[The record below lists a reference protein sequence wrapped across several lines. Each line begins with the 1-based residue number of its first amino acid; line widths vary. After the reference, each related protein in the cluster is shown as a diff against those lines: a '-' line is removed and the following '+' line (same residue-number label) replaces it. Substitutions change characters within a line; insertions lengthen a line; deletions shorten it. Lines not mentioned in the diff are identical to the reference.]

1 MNRGSAGGVGRR
13 GRRLMGE
20 PTNVGTRT
28 GSPEVEKNLA
38 GLMQRDYYGLCICE
52 IANVVCEH
60 AVCQCEYI
68 GVTSGGYRGQS
79 TRNGELY
86 WTRRG
91 PPI

>member
-1 MNRGSAGGVGRR
+1 MNRGSAGGVNRG

-38 GLMQRDYYGLCICE
+38 RLMQRDYYGLCIRE

-60 AVCQCEYI
+60 AVRQCKYI
-68 GVTSGGYRGQS
+68 GVTGRGYRGES
-79 TRNGELY
+79 TRNGEL
-86 WTRRG
+86 
-91 PPI
+91 